1 MLLPRI
7 FRATARAVVFSR
19 APALGLAVGSLSV
32 SSATAA
38 LAANDRRP
46 ASSRPLLQW
55 ALKKLCEIKREVV
68 RIRKRKWLTEATYVS
83 LASDDRQR
91 YKLLKFKCDLGQAPP
106 LALTEL
112 GARHGLIGVCLL
124 YTSPS
129 PRDS

>member
-46 ASSRPLLQW
+46 ASSRPLHQW
-55 ALKKLCEIKREVV
+55 TLKKIKREVV
-68 RIRKRKWLTEATYVS
+68 WIRKRKWLAEATYVS
-83 LASDDRQR
+83 WASD
-91 YKLLKFKCDLGQAPP
+91 
-106 LALTEL
+106 
-112 GARHGLIGVCLL
+112 
-124 YTSPS
+124 
-129 PRDS
+129 